1 MYTHLFSAPVNQH
14 FSTSQQAVNIKL
26 TAHFSHCH
34 EITFLL
40 GKPAWNTITC
50 LCQFYTHFIIHIRY
64 AQDAHLG
71 LFTYLVAVLVV
82 LETCVVVHK
91 AVQFLE
97 ALVFLL
103 CLEESLPTLMTSYK
117 ISNVLFPPLKQTGV
131 CLPLQSL
138 DSLKSI
144 SVYLCNL
151 VGKNHKR
158 KSSKNQSSQLFYKGE
173 IH

>member
-1 MYTHLFSAPVNQH
+1 MCTHLFSAPVNQH

-26 TAHFSHCH
+26 TVHFSRCH

-40 GKPAWNTITC
+40 GKPAWNTIPC
-50 LCQFYTHFIIHIRY
+50 LCQFYTHFIILIRY

-71 LFTYLVAVLVV
+71 LLTYLVAVLVV

-117 ISNVLFPPLKQTGV
+117 ISNVLFPP
-131 CLPLQSL
+131 
-138 DSLKSI
+138 
-144 SVYLCNL
+144 
-151 VGKNHKR
+151 
-158 KSSKNQSSQLFYKGE
+158 SQADWTVLAFAAFGQPQEYQCVFV
-173 IH
+173 